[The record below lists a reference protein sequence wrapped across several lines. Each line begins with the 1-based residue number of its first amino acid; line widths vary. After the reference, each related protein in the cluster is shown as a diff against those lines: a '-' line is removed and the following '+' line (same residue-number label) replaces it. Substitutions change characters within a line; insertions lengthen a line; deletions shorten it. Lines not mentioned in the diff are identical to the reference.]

1 MRKYTLLLIIFLVII
16 ISGCTNKLYSGKEI
30 NSTEKT
36 VLEENSKLG
45 QSQEH
50 KDAFSSGSTDTSGAS
65 ITKIEAS
72 AGADINSS
80 IAPDNSQQAN
90 VLDYSSVKPDES
102 GQIMVVMFHN
112 FVEAYKSGDKAYT
125 TTFSEFEKLLQDLY
139 NKKYRLISLTD
150 MLNNNIDV
158 PVGCIPIVFTFDDGT
173 VGEFNLIEKEGN
185 LITNPRSAVGIME
198 AFNQKH
204 PDFGLKGTFFVNL
217 GVKTTFKGAG
227 TMSER
232 LKYLIDKGFEIGNHT
247 KTHVSLPGVKTV
259 QKMLEE
265 VGGNQKLMNE
275 YVPGYAFNS
284 FSLPFG
290 SASKNLK
297 EYVIQGNYEGTEY
310 KHSAIMLV
318 GANPAPSP
326 VSVKFNPLAIP
337 RVRATGIT
345 KVECDL
351 AWWLDALSK
360 GNSQYVSDGDA
371 NTVTVPQQK
380 KQNVD
385 MAKLNGKQLVTY

>member
-1 MRKYTLLLIIFLVII
+1 MKKYSALLLTLII
-16 ISGCTNKLYSGKEI
+16 ILVSGCSNSLYSSKEI
-30 NSTEKT
+30 H
-36 VLEENSKLG
+36 
-45 QSQEH
+45 QSQN
-50 KDAFSSGSTDTSGAS
+50 T
-65 ITKIEAS
+65 IEAS
-72 AGADINSS
+72 NSEQSQNSS
-80 IAPDNSQQAN
+80 AALSSDNVSENTNTIVNKSETAESSTNESKKVN
-90 VLDYSSVKPDES
+90 VIDYNTVKPNEC

-112 FVEAYKSGDKAYT
+112 FVEKYEKGDKEYT
-125 TTFSEFEKLLQDLY
+125 TTFSDFEKLLHDLY
-139 NKKYRLISLTD
+139 EKKYRLVSLTD
-150 MLNNNIDV
+150 MLNNNIDI
-158 PVGCIPIVFTFDDGT
+158 PAGYIPIVFTFDDGT
-173 VGEFNLIEKEGN
+173 AGEFNLIEKEGK
-185 LITNPRSAVGIME
+185 LVANPRSAVGIME
-198 AFNQKH
+198 AFYESH
-204 PDFGLKGTFFVNL
+204 PDFGLNGTFYVNL

-247 KTHVSLPGVKTV
+247 QTHVSLPSVKTP

-275 YVPGYAFNS
+275 YVPGYTFNS

-290 SASKNLK
+290 SASKDLK
-297 EYVIQGNYEGTEY
+297 EYVIQGNYQGTEY
-310 KHSAIMLV
+310 KHQAIMLV

-326 VSVKFNPLAIP
+326 VSIKFDSLAIP

-360 GNSQYVSDGDA
+360 GNSQYVSDGNVD
-371 NTVTVPQQK
+371 TVTVPQQQ